1 MKSTRARSF
10 MVLIMTL
17 VFFAGLAYYTVKL
30 IMHSAEWA
38 SMPMNAHISDTD
50 GLAFAGNIYDRNN
63 VILAQSI
70 DKKRVYND
78 DEKIRKA
85 CVHIIGDN
93 STNISTAVQTIY
105 RSELTDFNFIH
116 GLGAPDMLK
125 QGRDITLT
133 IDSELQKT
141 ALDALGGHKGAVI
154 CYDYKT
160 GEILCMVSTP
170 TYDPVSV
177 PDDIETNGRY
187 DGAYLNRAIS
197 VCYPPGSTFKLVT
210 ASAALAEYPEAER
223 FTYECKGKETIGG
236 GEMVCYTT
244 SGDVDLK
251 NALAD
256 SCNIYFGHLALYL
269 GKEKMTE
276 YAEKAGFN
284 NYMMIDRA
292 QSERSFYNVENAD
305 DNDLA
310 WSGVGQ
316 YTVMETPVNMARMS
330 AAIANGGVP
339 VKPYFIKYMEGTLG
353 ISGKYGET
361 ELDERI
367 MEKDTAEALK
377 KLMDYTVTKTYGKSY
392 VSTKLD
398 ICGKTGTAEVDGA
411 PAHAWFTG
419 FSTNEECP
427 IAFAVIIEN
436 GDSAYNVAIPAARA
450 VLDKAAEIYKP

>member
-1 MKSTRARSF
+1 
-10 MVLIMTL
+10 
-17 VFFAGLAYYTVKL
+17 
-30 IMHSAEWA
+30 
-38 SMPMNAHISDTD
+38 
-50 GLAFAGNIYDRNN
+50 
-63 VILAQSI
+63 
-70 DKKRVYND
+70 
-78 DEKIRKA
+78 
-85 CVHIIGDN
+85 
-93 STNISTAVQTIY
+93 
-105 RSELTDFNFIH
+105 
-116 GLGAPDMLK
+116 
-125 QGRDITLT
+125 
-133 IDSELQKT
+133 
-141 ALDALGGHKGAVI
+141 
-154 CYDYKT
+154 
-160 GEILCMVSTP
+160 
-170 TYDPVSV
+170 
-177 PDDIETNGRY
+177 
-187 DGAYLNRAIS
+187 
-197 VCYPPGSTFKLVT
+197 
-210 ASAALAEYPEAER
+210 
-223 FTYECKGKETIGG
+223 
-236 GEMVCYTT
+236 
-244 SGDVDLK
+244 
-251 NALAD
+251 
-256 SCNIYFGHLALYL
+256 
-269 GKEKMTE
+269 MTE

-292 QSERSFYNVENAD
+292 QSEKSFYNVENAD